1 MNPFVAVR
9 MPACHYFVMFRGR
22 NMSIRSTSEKFYHLA
37 NMIEKK
43 KLCELWAECFVRL
56 GRVKK
61 DALSLALS
69 EKEVA
74 L

>member
-1 MNPFVAVR
+1 
-9 MPACHYFVMFRGR
+9 
-22 NMSIRSTSEKFYHLA
+22 MSIRSTSEKFYHLA

-43 KLCELWAECFVRL
+43 LCELWAERFVRL

-74 L
+74 LWFFEIYLWES

>member
-1 MNPFVAVR
+1 
-9 MPACHYFVMFRGR
+9 
-22 NMSIRSTSEKFYHLA
+22 MSIRSTSEKFYHLA

-43 KLCELWAECFVRL
+43 TWCELWAECFVRQ

-61 DALSLALS
+61 DAVQLSALSLALS

-74 L
+74 LWFFEI